1 MIEKNNITG
10 ITALRGLAASL
21 VLIVHSSSLL
31 GFKHNISPLTTLTNI
46 GVDIFFIIS
55 GFIITYAHW
64 DDFGKGGAA
73 ITNFFKKRILRIYP
87 MYFLFTILTAIAVY
101 LLPQLF
107 SAMKSS
113 NELLLKSLLFLPSEM
128 TDYSISLLLAVA
140 WTLSFEVLFYIIF
153 STTLLFNRTVAI
165 RTILLMLIAW
175 AVLAMTITS
184 DNYMIS
190 FFASTL
196 PLEFLFGVVLCVAY
210 KKERI
215 HLSVMKNKKIGPAF
229 LILMA
234 AFSLIVFCFIFP
246 IEQREL
252 RGNARFL
259 YFGVPSVFIFMAFL
273 NNAVNETS
281 VSGKLVKLIGNAS
294 YVTYL
299 SHFMT
304 IGCIKF
310 VMNRITW
317 LQEINLLITVIISC
331 IVCTLVGITVH
342 KVIEVPI
349 ARFLKGR
356 TIFSTQSTC

>member
-1 MIEKNNITG
+1 MTEKNNITG

-64 DDFGKGGAA
+64 NDFGKGGVA
-73 ITNFFKKRILRIYP
+73 ITNFFKKRTLRIYP

-107 SAMKSS
+107 SAMKFS
-113 NELLLKSLLFLPSEM
+113 NGLLLKSLLFLPSKM
-128 TDYSISLLLAVA
+128 TDSSISLLLAVA

-153 STTLLFNRTVAI
+153 SVTLFFNRTVAI
-165 RTILLMLIAW
+165 RMTLLMLIMW
-175 AVLAMTITS
+175 GVLALTITS
-184 DNYMIS
+184 DNYIVS

-196 PLEFLFGVVLCVAY
+196 PLEFLFGVILCVFY
-210 KKERI
+210 KKEKAYQ
-215 HLSVMKNKKIGPAF
+215 SVVNNKIGSIF
-229 LILMA
+229 LVAIA
-234 AFSLIVFCFIFP
+234 VFSLIAFCYLFP

-252 RGNARFL
+252 RDNARFL

-273 NNAVNETS
+273 NNAVNEAS
-281 VSGKLVKLIGNAS
+281 VSGRLVELIGNAS

-317 LQEINLLITVIISC
+317 LQEINLFITVVISC
-331 IVCTLVGITVH
+331 ITCTLVGITVH
-342 KVIEVPI
+342 KVIEVPVT
-349 ARFLKGR
+349 RFLKNR
-356 TIFSTQSTC
+356 TIFGTRTAC